1 MMKRDEKL
9 STIIELCNDLEI
21 DTGTV
26 AYILRAIGMEEQ
38 MLRYLV
44 MNYPQSDTIDLLN
57 EKIEADNERLSNY
70 ND

>member
-26 AYILRAIGMEEQ
+26 AYIL
-38 MLRYLV
+38 
-44 MNYPQSDTIDLLN
+44 
-57 EKIEADNERLSNY
+57 
-70 ND
+70 